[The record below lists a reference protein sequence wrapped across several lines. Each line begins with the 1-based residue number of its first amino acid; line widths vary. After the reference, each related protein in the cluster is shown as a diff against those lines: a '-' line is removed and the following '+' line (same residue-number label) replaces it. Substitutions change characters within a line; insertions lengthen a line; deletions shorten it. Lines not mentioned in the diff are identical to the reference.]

1 MRGIVGAMTNE
12 EVAKLAELAR
22 IAVPEHERAALAEE
36 MDAILGYVSDVRA
49 LVEASQ
55 DISPVYDLENV
66 MREDEVTNKQGEYTE
81 RIAAQFS
88 AREGDLLRVPK
99 IL

>member
-1 MRGIVGAMTNE
+1 MTNE
-12 EVAKLAELAR
+12 EVAKLAQLAR
-22 IAVPEHERAALAEE
+22 IAVPEHERTALAEE

-49 LVEASQ
+49 LVEASH
-55 DISPVYDLENV
+55 DVSPVYDLENV
-66 MREDEVTNKQGEYTE
+66 MREDEVVNTQGEYTE

-88 AREGDLLRVPK
+88 DREGDLLRVPK

>member
-1 MRGIVGAMTNE
+1 MTNE
-12 EVAKLAELAR
+12 EVAKLAQLAR
-22 IAVPEHERAALAEE
+22 IAVSEHEIAALAGE

-49 LVEASQ
+49 LADTSSHVTPAH
-55 DISPVYDLENV
+55 DLVNI
-66 MREDEVTNKQGEYTE
+66 MRDDEVTNEPGEYTE
-81 RIAAQFS
+81 RIVSQFS